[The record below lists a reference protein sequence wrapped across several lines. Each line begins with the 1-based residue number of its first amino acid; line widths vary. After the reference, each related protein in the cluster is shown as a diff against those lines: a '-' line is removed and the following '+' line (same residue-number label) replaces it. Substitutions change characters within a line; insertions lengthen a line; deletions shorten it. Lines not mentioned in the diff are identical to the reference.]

1 MAKKVAKKSAKKAVK
16 HSSFTFKG
24 DDLEIVTHALSFLA
38 DIASDMVD
46 DTGLT
51 MEERGCAA
59 FDAQHCRDILKRME
73 GKGL

>member
-1 MAKKVAKKSAKKAVK
+1 MAKKAAKQKLKQP
-16 HSSFTFKG
+16 SFTFKG
-24 DDLEIVTHALSFLA
+24 DDLEMVTHALSFLA